1 MLPRLLPKTTD
12 RLWYSE
18 YTAEE
23 QDKEL
28 DEALKAYE
36 TRVSLLSL
44 ALLSD
49 SSSTTSEYS
58 PSGSE

>member
-12 RLWYSE
+12 ELWYSE
-18 YTAEE
+18 YTPEE

-36 TRVSLLSL
+36 TRVFFELLTVRFN
-44 ALLSD
+44 D
-49 SSSTTSEYS
+49 YNK
-58 PSGSE
+58 